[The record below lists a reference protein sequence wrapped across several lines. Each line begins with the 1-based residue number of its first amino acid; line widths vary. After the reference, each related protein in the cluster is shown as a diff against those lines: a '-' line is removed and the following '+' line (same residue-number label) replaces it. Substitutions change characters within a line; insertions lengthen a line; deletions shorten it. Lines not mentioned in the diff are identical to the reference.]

1 MHVQVCFFPV
11 NVLRMIHF
19 NYLYHFLIIRLFYCL
34 GYKFVKLKQDL
45 LLVHIYFRSLVY
57 LTILSIEYVKMRQA
71 KKVISPHVI

>member
-1 MHVQVCFFPV
+1 MFKFAFSLV

-45 LLVHIYFRSLVY
+45 FLFLVHIYFRSLVY

-71 KKVISPHVI
+71 KRLSALM